1 MMNLQSLSQ
10 TERRPFLLLA
20 GLSGLALASA
30 AVAQPTATLAAAGA
44 AEAGDA
50 APVITVTATRTATDA
65 ANVPAAISV
74 ITAEQIQNILMDDIK
89 DLVRFEPGIDV
100 RTQPSRSGAALGA
113 TGRDGN
119 SGFTVRGLSGNRVL
133 IQQDLI
139 RLPDAF
145 AFGAQA
151 AGRGDY
157 ADLEMLRSVEI
168 MRGPASALY
177 GSDGLAGAISF
188 TTRDPD
194 DLIAKG
200 HDVGLRARI
209 GYAGADASWA
219 KSVMAAARSGPLS
232 ALIAYTR
239 RDGGPARSFGLIDT
253 PDSRRTAP
261 NPLAV
266 NSDALLG
273 KLVLDAGAGHRLRLT
288 GEMVRSATTS
298 DVLSGRTPQGP
309 DLPPLAATSVLRL
322 DLADTLARDRISLD
336 WRYTGSGLVEEAF
349 LIGFH
354 QRARNRQF
362 SAEDRN
368 SAADRTRLNLFNNR
382 VSGVNAQI
390 ALGFATGGITHRVLV
405 GGDFSRTR
413 QTGLRDGTVPPVGE
427 AFPIKAF
434 PDTDYDQGGIFIQDS
449 IDIADGQLLLYPAL
463 RLDHYRLSPM
473 PDPLFPAQTAGQSG
487 ERLSPKL
494 GVVGWATSTLGL
506 FASYA
511 EGFRSPTPGQ
521 INNGFFNPAQGYT
534 AIPNAALRPETSR
547 AFEGGIRL
555 RQAKLAGLML
565 NGQINGFTAR
575 YRDFIDQVQVS
586 GRFLPA
592 DPAVF
597 QFINFGRVA
606 IEGIEA
612 KLNAEFGGGF
622 GANLAAAWARGTTS
636 SARPGQVAV
645 ETPLSPIS
653 PFNLVAGMNW
663 RGVGDRLLVQAI
675 VTHSA
680 AKRQADIA
688 EACSPGCFAS
698 PAFTIVDATAAF
710 SVMPNVQARIG
721 VFNLFNRKYWWWN
734 DVRGLAGTSPIADA
748 FTMPGRNA
756 SASLIVR
763 Y

>member
-1 MMNLQSLSQ
+1 MNLSPY
-10 TERRPFLLLA
+10 RCLLLA
-20 GLSGLALASA
+20 GLSALASA
-30 AVAQPTATLAAAGA
+30 AAAQPVTTLAAADD
-44 AEAGDA
+44 DA
-50 APVITVTATRTATDA
+50 APVITVTATRTPTDA
-65 ANVPAAISV
+65 ATVPAAISV
-74 ITAEQIQNILMDDIK
+74 ITAEQIQDNLMEDIK
-89 DLVRFEPGIDV
+89 DLVRFEPGIEV
-100 RTQPSRSGAALGA
+100 RTQPSRPGAALGA

-157 ADLEMLRSVEI
+157 ADLEMLKSVEI
-168 MRGPASALY
+168 LRGPASALY

-188 TTRDPD
+188 TTRDPE

-209 GYAGADASWA
+209 GYAGADANWA
-219 KSVMAAARSGPLS
+219 KSAMAAARSGPLS

-239 RDGGPARSFGLIDT
+239 RDGGPARNFGQIDT

-273 KLVLDAGAGHRLRLT
+273 KLVLDAGGGHRLRLT
-288 GEMVRSATTS
+288 GELVRSATTS

-309 DLPPLAATSVLRL
+309 GLPPLAATSVLRL
-322 DLADTLARDRISLD
+322 DLADNLARDRISLD
-336 WRYTGSGLVEEAF
+336 WRYAGGGLVEDAF

-354 QRARNRQF
+354 QDARNRQF

-368 SAADRTRLNLFNNR
+368 TAADRTRLNLFNNR
-382 VSGVNAQI
+382 VSGVNGQI
-390 ALGFATGGITHRVLV
+390 ALKFATGAVGHRILI

-427 AFPIKAF
+427 IFPIKAF
-434 PDTDYDQGGIFIQDS
+434 PDTDYDQGGLFVQDS
-449 IDIADGQLLLYPAL
+449 IDIADGRLLLYPAL
-463 RLDHYRLSPM
+463 RLDHYRLSPT
-473 PDPLFPAQTAGQSG
+473 PDAAFPAQIAGQTG
-487 ERLSPKL
+487 QRLSPKI
-494 GVVGWATSTLGL
+494 GAVGWITPALGL

-511 EGFRSPTPGQ
+511 EGFRSPTPSQ

-555 RQAKLAGLML
+555 RQAQVAGITL

-575 YRDFIDQVQVS
+575 YRDFIEQVQVS

-597 QFINFGRVA
+597 QFVNFGRVA
-606 IEGIEA
+606 IEGVEA
-612 KLNAEFGGGF
+612 KLDAEFGGGF
-622 GANLAAAWARGTTS
+622 GANLALAWAQGTAS
-636 SARPGQVAV
+636 GARPGQVAV
-645 ETPLSPIS
+645 ESPLSPIS
-653 PFNLVAGMNW
+653 PFNLVAGVNW
-663 RGVGDRLLVQAI
+663 RGVQDRLFLQAI

-688 EACSPGCFAS
+688 EACSPACFAS
-698 PAFTIVDATAAF
+698 PAFTIADLTAAF
-710 SVMPNVQARIG
+710 SLTPNVQARIG
-721 VFNLFNRKYWWWN
+721 IFNLFNRKYWWWN
-734 DVRGLAGTSPIADA
+734 DVRGLAGTSPITDA

-756 SASLIVR
+756 SASLILR

>member
-1 MMNLQSLSQ
+1 MNLSPS
-10 TERRPFLLLA
+10 PCLLLA
-20 GLSGLALASA
+20 GLSALASA
-30 AVAQPTATLAAAGA
+30 VAAQPVTTLAAAADA
-44 AEAGDA
+44 AADDA
-50 APVITVTATRTATDA
+50 APVITVTATRTPTDA

-74 ITAEQIQNILMDDIK
+74 ITAEQIQNNLMEDIK
-89 DLVRFEPGIDV
+89 DLVRFEPGIEV
-100 RTQPSRSGAALGA
+100 RTQPSRPGAALGT

-157 ADLEMLRSVEI
+157 ADLEMLKSVEI
-168 MRGPASALY
+168 LRGPASALY

-188 TTRDPD
+188 TTRDPE

-200 HDVGLRARI
+200 HDIGLRARI
-209 GYAGADASWA
+209 GYANADESWA
-219 KSVMAAARSGPLS
+219 KSAMAAARSGPFS

-239 RDGGPARSFGLIDT
+239 RDGGPARNRGTITT

-261 NPLAV
+261 NPLETA
-266 NSDALLG
+266 SDALLG
-273 KLVLDAGAGHRLRLT
+273 KLVLDAGGGHRLRLT
-288 GEMVRSATTS
+288 GEIVRSATTS
-298 DVLSGRTPQGP
+298 DVLSGRTPQGAG
-309 DLPPLAATSVLRL
+309 LPPLTATAVLRL

-336 WRYTGSGLVEEAF
+336 WRHTGSGLVEDVF

-354 QRARNRQF
+354 QSARNRQF

-368 SAADRTRLNLFNNR
+368 TAADRTRLNLFNNS
-382 VSGVNAQI
+382 VSGVNGQI
-390 ALGFATGGITHRVLV
+390 ALKFATGTVGHRILV

-427 AFPIKAF
+427 RFPIKAF
-434 PDTDYDQGGIFIQDS
+434 PDTDYDQGGLFVQDS
-449 IDIADGQLLLYPAL
+449 IDIADGRLLLYPAL
-463 RLDHYRLSPM
+463 RLDHYRLSPT
-473 PDPLFPAQTAGQSG
+473 PDAAFPAQIAGQTG
-487 ERLSPKL
+487 QRLSPKL
-494 GVVGWATSTLGL
+494 GAVGWITPALGL

-511 EGFRSPTPGQ
+511 EGFRSPTPSQ
-521 INNGFFNPAQGYT
+521 VNNGFFNPAQGYT

-547 AFEGGIRL
+547 AFESGIRL
-555 RQAKLAGLML
+555 RQARVAGITL

-597 QFINFGRVA
+597 QFVNFGRVA
-606 IEGIEA
+606 IEGFEA
-612 KLNAEFGGGF
+612 KLDAEFGGGF
-622 GANLAAAWARGTTS
+622 GANLAAAWARGTAS
-636 SARPGQVAV
+636 GARPGQVAV

-653 PFNLVAGMNW
+653 PFNLVAGVNW
-663 RGVGDRLLVQAI
+663 RGVQDRLFLQAI

-680 AKRQADIA
+680 AKRQGDIA
-688 EACSPGCFAS
+688 EACSPNCFAS
-698 PAFTIVDATAAF
+698 PAFTIADATAAF
-710 SVMPNVQARIG
+710 SLNQNVQARIG
-721 VFNLFNRKYWWWN
+721 IFNMFNCKYWWWN
-734 DVRGLAGTSPIADA
+734 DVRGLAGTSPITDA

-756 SASLIVR
+756 SLSLIMR

>member
-1 MMNLQSLSQ
+1 MNPSPSRCLM
-10 TERRPFLLLA
+10 LA
-20 GLSGLALASA
+20 GLSALASA
-30 AVAQPTATLAAAGA
+30 AAAQPVTTLAAADD
-44 AEAGDA
+44 DA

-65 ANVPAAISV
+65 ATVPAAISV
-74 ITAEQIQNILMDDIK
+74 ITAEQIQDNLMEDIK
-89 DLVRFEPGIDV
+89 DLVRFEPGIEV
-100 RTQPSRSGAALGA
+100 RTQPSRPGAALGA

-157 ADLEMLRSVEI
+157 ADLEMLKSVEI
-168 MRGPASALY
+168 LRGPASALY

-188 TTRDPD
+188 TTRDPE

-209 GYAGADASWA
+209 GYAAADESWA
-219 KSVMAAARSGPLS
+219 KSAMAAARSGPLS
-232 ALIAYTR
+232 TLIAYTR
-239 RDGGPARSFGLIDT
+239 RDAGPARNFGSIDT
-253 PDSRRTAP
+253 QDSRRTAP

-273 KLVLDAGAGHRLRLT
+273 KLVLDAGGGHRLRLT
-288 GEMVRSATTS
+288 GEIVRSATTS
-298 DVLSGRTPQGP
+298 DVLSGRTPQGAG
-309 DLPPLAATSVLRL
+309 LPPLTPTSVLRL
-322 DLADTLARDRISLD
+322 DLADDLARDRISLD
-336 WRYTGSGLVEEAF
+336 WRHAGGGLVEEAF

-354 QRARNRQF
+354 QNARNRQF

-368 SAADRTRLNLFNNR
+368 TAADRTRLNLFNNR
-382 VSGVNAQI
+382 VSGVNGQI
-390 ALGFATGGITHRVLV
+390 ALKFATGAVGHRILV

-427 AFPIKAF
+427 VFPIKAF
-434 PDTDYDQGGIFIQDS
+434 PDTDYDQGGIFAQDS
-449 IDIADGQLLLYPAL
+449 IDIADGRLLLYPAL
-463 RLDHYRLSPM
+463 RLDHYRLSPT
-473 PDPLFPAQTAGQSG
+473 PDAAFPAQIAGQTG
-487 ERLSPKL
+487 QRLSPKI
-494 GVVGWATSTLGL
+494 GAVGWITPALGL

-511 EGFRSPTPGQ
+511 EGFRSPTPSQ

-555 RQAKLAGLML
+555 RQAQVAGITL

-597 QFINFGRVA
+597 QFVNFGRVA
-606 IEGIEA
+606 IEGVEA
-612 KLNAEFGGGF
+612 KLDAEFGGGF
-622 GANLAAAWARGTTS
+622 GANLALAWARGTAS
-636 SARPGQVAV
+636 GARPGQVAV
-645 ETPLSPIS
+645 ESPLSPIS
-653 PFNLVAGMNW
+653 PFNLVAGVSW
-663 RGVGDRLLVQAI
+663 RGVQDRLFLQAI

-680 AKRQADIA
+680 AKRQGDIA
-688 EACSPGCFAS
+688 EACSPACFAS
-698 PAFTIVDATAAF
+698 PAFTIADLTAAF
-710 SVMPNVQARIG
+710 SLNRNVQARIG
-721 VFNLFNRKYWWWN
+721 IFNIFNRKYWWWN
-734 DVRGLAGTSPIADA
+734 DVRGLAGTSPITDA

-756 SASLIVR
+756 SASLILR

>member
-1 MMNLQSLSQ
+1 MMNFQ
-10 TERRPFLLLA
+10 TLCRNACTPAVLLA
-20 GLSGLALASA
+20 ALPGAAWASA
-30 AVAQPTATLAAAGA
+30 AAAQPVAKLAAAE
-44 AEAGDA
+44 AEDA

-74 ITAEQIQNILMDDIK
+74 ITAEQIQNALMEDIK
-89 DLVRFEPGIDV
+89 DLVRFEPGIEV
-100 RTQPSRSGAALGA
+100 RTQPSRPGAALGA

-157 ADLEMLRSVEI
+157 ADLEMLKSVEI
-168 MRGPASALY
+168 LRGPASALY

-188 TTRDPD
+188 TTRDPE

-219 KSVMAAARSGPLS
+219 KSAMAAARTGPLS

-239 RDGGPARSFGLIDT
+239 RDGGPARNFGQIDT

-273 KLVLDAGAGHRLRLT
+273 KLVLDAGGGHRLRLT
-288 GEMVRSATTS
+288 GELVRSATTS

-309 DLPPLAATSVLRL
+309 GLPPLAATSVLRL
-322 DLADTLARDRISLD
+322 DLADNLARDRISLD
-336 WRYTGSGLVEEAF
+336 WRFAGSGLVEEAF

-354 QRARNRQF
+354 QSARNRQF

-382 VSGVNAQI
+382 VSGVNGQI
-390 ALGFATGGITHRVLV
+390 ALKFATGGIAHRVLV

-413 QTGLRDGTVPPVGE
+413 QTGLRDGTVPPIGE
-427 AFPIKAF
+427 RFPIKAF

-449 IDIADGQLLLYPAL
+449 IDIADGRLLLYPAL
-463 RLDHYRLSPM
+463 RLDHYRLSPT
-473 PDPLFPAQTAGQSG
+473 PDAAFPAQIAGQTG
-487 ERLSPKL
+487 QRLSPKI
-494 GVVGWATSTLGL
+494 GAVGWITPALGL

-511 EGFRSPTPGQ
+511 EGFRSPTPSQ
-521 INNGFFNPAQGYT
+521 VNNGFFNPAQGYT
-534 AIPNAALRPETSR
+534 AIPNGSLRPETSR
-547 AFEGGIRL
+547 AWEGGIRL
-555 RQAKLAGLML
+555 RQAKLAGITL

-597 QFINFGRVA
+597 QFVNFGRVA

-612 KLNAEFGGGF
+612 KLDAEFGGGF
-622 GANLAAAWARGTTS
+622 GANLAAAWARGTAS
-636 SARPGQVAV
+636 GARPGQAAV

-653 PFNLVAGMNW
+653 PFNLVAGVNW
-663 RGVGDRLLVQAI
+663 RGVGDRLFVQAI

-688 EACSPGCFAS
+688 EACSPSCFAS
-698 PAFTIVDATAAF
+698 PAFTIMDATAAF
-710 SVMPNVQARIG
+710 SLTPNVQARIG
-721 VFNLFNRKYWWWN
+721 IFNLFNRKYWWWN

-756 SASLIVR
+756 SASLILR